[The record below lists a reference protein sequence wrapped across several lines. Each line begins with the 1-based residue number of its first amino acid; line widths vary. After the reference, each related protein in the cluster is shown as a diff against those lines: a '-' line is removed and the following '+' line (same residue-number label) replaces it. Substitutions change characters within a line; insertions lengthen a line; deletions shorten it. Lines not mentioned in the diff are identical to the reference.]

1 MAAYRHPNSVIRSL
15 GVPERAPP
23 FCRQIKEL
31 PEAKKEGYLEAKGAA
46 PTSEILRE
54 LIRGRKQDP
63 KGARQVGE
71 IPGCLFTSNK
81 GTIPDGKSCL
91 SRGSGVPALV
101 KKANTRPRLIG
112 SAPVDRPTASEQP
125 RFAQLTTWNIPPEK
139 RALVRLSPTFS
150 RSRRCKLGCST
161 ACRGPPCR
169 LASASRET
177 QPLTQP
183 PEHIL
188 VRWQIGAA
196 AGAFCLYHE

>member
-1 MAAYRHPNSVIRSL
+1 MSSGRWAFPSARRRSAGRSRSSL
-15 GVPERAPP
+15 KPRRKAIWKPRERLR
-23 FCRQIKEL
+23 RQDF
-31 PEAKKEGYLEAKGAA
+31 
-46 PTSEILRE
+46 RE

-63 KGARQVGE
+63 KGARQIGE

-139 RALVRLSPTFS
+139 RALLRLSPTFS

-169 LASASRET
+169 LASASREA